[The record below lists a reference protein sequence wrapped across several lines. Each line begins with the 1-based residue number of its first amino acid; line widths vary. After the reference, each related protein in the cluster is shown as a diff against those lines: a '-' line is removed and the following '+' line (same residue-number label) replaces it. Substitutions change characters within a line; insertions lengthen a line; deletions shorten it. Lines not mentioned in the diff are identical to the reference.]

1 MKRSLVNFA
10 IDAVPFIN
18 ISALVITGFI
28 IRFIL
33 PPGTGGLGRR
43 LHDSAGREHVKTLL
57 SMTRHQ
63 WGDIHFYLAVLFTA
77 LIAIHLI
84 LHWNWIKE
92 YLKSITS
99 RTSK

>member
-1 MKRSLVNFA
+1 MKRSLINFVV
-10 IDAVPFIN
+10 DAVAFIN

-43 LHDSAGREHVKTLL
+43 FHDSAGREHIKTLL

-63 WGDIHFYLAVLFTA
+63 WGDVHFYLAVIFAA
-77 LIAIHLI
+77 LIAIHI
-84 LHWNWIKE
+84 VLHWNWIKE
-92 YLKSITS
+92 YLKSIAGL
-99 RTSK
+99 TSK